1 MTPSFPIATDNI
13 YKFTC
18 LFGLA
23 LIITSIFSLVSTYTS
38 SLDRKVRYA
47 EIVIPLEA
55 NTQRNKAEEDLLQ
68 MHKKLLNVTKENE
81 KTANTVIGSTL
92 GIGIAL
98 SFFGAFAWYKKIQLR
113 DDSLAKLQQDKLE
126 LELEKLRIEVKNLK
140 TDQYHRRYQHHR
152 STLLRRR

>member
-1 MTPSFPIATDNI
+1 
-13 YKFTC
+13 
-18 LFGLA
+18 
-23 LIITSIFSLVSTYTS
+23 
-38 SLDRKVRYA
+38 
-47 EIVIPLEA
+47 
-55 NTQRNKAEEDLLQ
+55 